1 MSPNVCASK
10 VANAV
15 PSLKCPASIEVTH
28 AFLGRP
34 LILLTTFFQVLPPSR
49 VTCMLPSSVPTQI
62 RFGFFGDSQ
71 IEKIVVCISAEE
83 LSTVMPPDSSCF
95 CFSGS
100 LVVRSGEI
108 LSQLCPWSRDRNKY
122 WAPM

>member
-1 MSPNVCASK
+1 MSPKVCASK
-10 VANAV
+10 VAYAV

-28 AFLGRP
+28 AFFGRP
-34 LILLTTFFQVLPPSR
+34 LILLTTFFHVRPPSR
-49 VTCMLPSSVPTQI
+49 VTWTFPSSVPAQI

-83 LSTVMPPDSSCF
+83 LSTVIPPDCSCF

-100 LVVRSGEI
+100 FVVRSGEI
-108 LSQLCPWSRDRNKY
+108 RSQLSPRSRDRKRNCD
-122 WAPM
+122 PM